1 MTSLEGFYNPNAEA
15 ATDFAPLPA
24 GEYVAEISA
33 ASIEPISN
41 TRNLGHCLKIT
52 WKVNEGEFT
61 NRLVFQRLNLRP
73 SGEMNNSAKVEAIA
87 ETQFAAIRQAI
98 GLGGVVVKDV
108 AEILFKQAIIRL
120 SVKID
125 PNGQYSP
132 QNEVKGYK
140 PYAMALGAPMPQA
153 SPPAAASAPAPR
165 AAPPAGKAP
174 LAWQR

>member
-1 MTSLEGFYNPNAEA
+1 MTSLEGFYDPNTEA
-15 ATDFAPLPA
+15 RTGFEPLPA

-52 WKVNEGEFT
+52 WKVNEGEFA
-61 NRLVFQRLNLRP
+61 NRMVFQRLNMRP
-73 SGEMNNSAKVEAIA
+73 TAEMKNSAEVQKYA
-87 ETQFAAIRQAI
+87 EIDFASIREAI
-98 GLGGVVVKDV
+98 GLGKVVVKDV
-108 AEILFKQAIIRL
+108 GEILFRRALIRV
-120 SVKID
+120 SVKND
-125 PNGQYSP
+125 PTGQYGP

-140 PYAMALGAPMPQA
+140 PYGGAPAPAATYA